1 MGASLCRAK
10 RSQGKPLSINLRLEQ
25 ELRCVTARTTE
36 DLVAAAVQEYQI
48 PTEYEQAI
56 ELWFSNERL
65 RPKISLEVAGL
76 VEGGEVI
83 VRGVVET
90 RAAHEAD
97 VHEAALN
104 ADLTTINL
112 VINFAPERLNEQ
124 DKGKRTV
131 LHLAALQGNVHM
143 VQALLQAPELAIEA
157 KDTLGFTALYLS
169 WMNKHSEIT
178 EMLEIAGST
187 PLSPRQ
193 KMNQYENG
201 QPLEDDRNW
210 FRGSGPP

>member
-90 RAAHEAD
+90 RAAHE
-97 VHEAALN
+97 VH
-104 ADLTTINL
+104 IL
-112 VINFAPERLNEQ
+112 VLRPER
-124 DKGKRTV
+124 DRRTCMKQ
-131 LHLAALQGNVHM
+131 L
-143 VQALLQAPELAIEA
+143 
-157 KDTLGFTALYLS
+157 
-169 WMNKHSEIT
+169 
-178 EMLEIAGST
+178 
-187 PLSPRQ
+187 
-193 KMNQYENG
+193 
-201 QPLEDDRNW
+201 
-210 FRGSGPP
+210 